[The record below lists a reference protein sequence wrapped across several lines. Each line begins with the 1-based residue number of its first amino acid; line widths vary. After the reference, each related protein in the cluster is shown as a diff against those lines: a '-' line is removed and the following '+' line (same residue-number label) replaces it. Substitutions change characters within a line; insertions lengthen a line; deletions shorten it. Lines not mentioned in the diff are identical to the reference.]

1 MKIKKMF
8 LWLLV
13 FPILVNAQIKGKVVD
28 EKNNPIAYV
37 NIWVESENIGTTAN
51 EQGEF
56 TINSTID
63 KKLIF
68 TAVGFE
74 TLTSKISENGVIT
87 LKTHIEE
94 LEEVVIGNPKGTEEI
109 ELGDFTNGNCFSFT
123 MGPVIM
129 AQKMEYNDTI
139 AKHKF
144 LKELTFLT
152 TSEKDSVKIIVHFYK
167 PNKDGFPGSDLLDEN
182 LIVNLKKGTKK
193 HTLDLKSFN
202 VKFPK
207 KGLFIGFEWMIIEV
221 NKNKNQ
227 YKDSKTKQKK
237 VFFDYQP
244 YLICNKKSDFERYV
258 FISGKWNNSTSGS
271 VDSNEKIK
279 QKDIA
284 LKLTLTN

>member
-1 MKIKKMF
+1 MKNF
-8 LWLLV
+8 LL
-13 FPILVNAQIKGKVVD
+13 FILFTTTLSAQIKGKVVD

-56 TINSTID
+56 TINTTID

-87 LKTHIEE
+87 LKTYIEE

-109 ELGDFTNGNCFSFT
+109 ELGELKDNNSTTSTVFPF
-123 MGPVIM
+123 IY
-129 AQKMEYNDTI
+129 AQKIENNDTI

-144 LKELTFLT
+144 LKNLTFLAT
-152 TSEKDSVKIIVHFYK
+152 TSKDSVKMIVHFYK

-182 LIVNLKKGTKK
+182 LIVYLKKGKEKK
-193 HTLDLKSFN
+193 NKIDLTSHN
-202 VKFPK
+202 IKFPK
-207 KGLFIGFEWMIIEV
+207 KGLFIGFEWMIIEE
-221 NKNKNQ
+221 NRYFFEGKNKNLNDKVKL
-227 YKDSKTKQKK
+227 YDPSLHHNKLHRFKEFHYTK
-237 VFFDYQP
+237 
-244 YLICNKKSDFERYV
+244 
-258 FISGKWNNSTSGS
+258 GKWLKYEDIKRISTSNRIPES
-271 VDSNEKIK
+271 
-279 QKDIA
+279 KDLC